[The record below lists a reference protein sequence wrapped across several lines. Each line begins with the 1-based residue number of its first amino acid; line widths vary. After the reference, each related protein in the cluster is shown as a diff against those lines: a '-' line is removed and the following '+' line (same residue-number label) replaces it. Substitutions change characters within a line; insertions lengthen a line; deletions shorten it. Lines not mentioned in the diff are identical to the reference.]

1 MFFIYSFKH
10 RNEIKEAE
18 QVSAEWGTLFYEF
31 NNDKGLGSSQF
42 YFYFFLRRIFY
53 ISILIFL
60 RDWPIIQ
67 ISLNFTITTAV
78 IDIQNFFYL
87 MTFRPFSEQI
97 LNFSNGL
104 SELSVMLIFIFIAVS
119 NFSISESLYS
129 SISMLLIK
137 LVDTLMGVQMAA
149 SILVFIKNIY
159 RILKIRF
166 KNRIIPIATATTF
179 ETKTSK
185 SKTLNNF

>member
-179 ETKTSK
+179 ETKTSMN
-185 SKTLNNF
+185 KTFNNF

>member
-129 SISMLLIK
+129 SLSMLLIK